1 MNLLNQINE
10 KKDKLSK
17 KIKEKLREK
26 ALLRAK
32 ARLAENKIDINE
44 LSEDELEII
53 VKDEEDK
60 LLDDLKSKSILGLAA
75 LLGISF
81 FWKRLKI
88 Q

>member
-81 FWKRLKI
+81 F
-88 Q
+88 

>member
-10 KKDKLSK
+10 KKDELSQ

-60 LLDDLKSKSILGLAA
+60 LLDDLKTKSILGLAA